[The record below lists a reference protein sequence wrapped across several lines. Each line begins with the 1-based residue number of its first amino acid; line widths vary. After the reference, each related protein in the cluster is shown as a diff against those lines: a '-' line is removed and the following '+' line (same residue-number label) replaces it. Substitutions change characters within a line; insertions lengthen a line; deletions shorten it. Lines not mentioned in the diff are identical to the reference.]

1 MYYRKHFSDR
11 KIRAPRYPVGRNETH
26 GLSRIDRR
34 EDTCRAEGKQNG
46 VRTVFA
52 LEIEKHGVGQ
62 QIVVKPCRRD
72 IRQAEHLF
80 SALVDA

>member
-11 KIRAPRYPVGRNETH
+11 KIRAPRDPVGRNETH

-62 QIVVKPCRRD
+62 QIVVKPSRRD